1 MSPID
6 ISKESCVNAAA
17 REGDHE
23 IGAGHRAAD
32 PLPDIGVNIEQ
43 IVDLV
48 RRSARADA
56 IQLLQQTLV
65 VARSAGFMDGMH
77 HLDAVQKRTFDRVA
91 AEGFDWRKN
100 IPGVHGKPPAQG

>member
-1 MSPID
+1 MRPID
-6 ISKESCVNAAA
+6 ISREGCLNAATQ
-17 REGDHE
+17 EGDHE
-23 IGAGHRAAD
+23 IGIGTLAAD
-32 PLPDIGVNIEQ
+32 PLPDIGINIEQ

-48 RRSARADA
+48 RRSARTDA

-65 VARSAGFMDGMH
+65 VARGAGFMDGMH

-100 IPGVHGKPPAQG
+100 IPGVHGKPPA